1 MKKALTILLA
11 LALLLAMNVPALAE
25 GGGSITIDNAINGKQ
40 YTIYRIFDL
49 NSHSTDYSAVNY
61 KVSEKWKGFFTTG
74 AEGLNYV
81 NIDSQG
87 YVTWKTSASA
97 ANFAAAAIAYAEANH
112 IVPDGQTTAANGK
125 AEFTGL
131 TLGYYLVK
139 TSLGAL
145 CSLNTTQPSI
155 TIKEKNS
162 APVPD
167 KQVQEDSNSEW
178 GKLNDADVG
187 QTVSYK
193 TTISVTDG
201 LPKGYVLHDAM
212 SEGLTFNESSVEV
225 TVGSTTLVKGDHY
238 TVVTKPN
245 LTDNCTFEVRFKDG
259 VLKPNDVAVVSYTAT
274 INDKAVIGGAG
285 NKNTTH
291 LDYIN
296 NGEVTHSPAS
306 ETTTYVWKMS
316 VLKYAVKENKEI
328 PLAGAQ
334 FKLYKMENNTAKY
347 AVVDANNR
355 LTSWTTTEND
365 ASVFTTP
372 AEGKF
377 TVSGLDA
384 DTYYL
389 KEIVAPAGYNLLA
402 NPIEVTISTTT
413 ANDALTS
420 SVTYKVDSSSVTA
433 NPDVK
438 VLNQTGALLPET
450 GGMGTTVFY
459 LVGSLLVLVAVVL
472 LVTRKKMSA
481 GK

>member
-61 KVSEKWKGFFTTG
+61 KVSSKWTGFFSEG

-81 NIDSQG
+81 DIDSQG
-87 YVTWKTSASA
+87 YVTWKTGASA
-97 ANFAAAAIAYAEANH
+97 ADFATKALDYATANS
-112 IVPDGQTTAANGK
+112 IVHDGQTIAASGK
-125 AEFTGL
+125 AEFTNL

-145 CSLNTTQPSI
+145 CSLNTTQPSV

-167 KQVQEDSNSEW
+167 KQVLEDSTSKW

-225 TVGSTTLVKGDHY
+225 TVGSTTLVKGTDY
-238 TVVTKPN
+238 TVVTSGLN
-245 LTDNCTFEVRFKDG
+245 DGCTFEVRFTDG

-274 INDKAVIGGAG
+274 INDKAVIGAPG

-291 LDYIN
+291 LDYTN
-296 NGEVTHSPAS
+296 NGKVTHSPAS

-316 VLKYAVKENKEI
+316 VLKYAVKDNQEI

-334 FKLYKMENNTAKY
+334 FKLYKMEGNTAKY
-347 AVVDANNR
+347 AVVDNSNR
-355 LTSWTTTEND
+355 LTGWTDTESN

-372 AEGKF
+372 DNGKF

-402 NPIEVTISTTT
+402 NPIEVTISTTE
-413 ANDALTS
+413 ANGALTS
-420 SVTYKVDSSSVTA
+420 SVTYKVNDTSVTA

-472 LVTRKKMSA
+472 LVTRKKMAS

>member
-61 KVSEKWKGFFTTG
+61 KVSEKWKDFFTTG

-81 NIDSQG
+81 DIDSQG

-97 ANFAAAAIAYAEANH
+97 ANFAAAAIAYAETNH
-112 IVPDGQTTAANGK
+112 IDHDGQTTAASGK
-125 AEFTGL
+125 AEFTNL

-139 TSLGAL
+139 TNLGAL
-145 CSLNTTQPSI
+145 CSLNTTQPSV

-212 SEGLTFNESSVEV
+212 SEGLTFNESSVKV
-225 TVGSTTLVKGDHY
+225 TVGSTTLVNGTDY
-238 TVVTKPN
+238 TVVTSN
-245 LTDNCTFEVRFKDG
+245 LNDGCTFEVRFTDG

-316 VLKYAVKENKEI
+316 VLKYAVKDNKEI

-355 LTSWTTTEND
+355 LTGWTDTESN

-413 ANDALTS
+413 SNSALTS
-420 SVTYKVDSSSVTA
+420 SVTYKEDNTSVTA

>member
-1 MKKALTILLA
+1 MKRALTILLA
-11 LALLLAMNVPALAE
+11 LALLLALNVPALAE
-25 GGGSITIDNAINGKQ
+25 GGGSITINNAVNGKD

-49 NSHSTDYSAVNY
+49 NSHNTDYSAVNY
-61 KVSEKWKGFFTTG
+61 KVSAKWSGFFADG

-87 YVTWKTSASA
+87 YVTWKTGASA
-97 ANFAAAAIAYAEANH
+97 ADFATKALAYAKAH
-112 IVPDGQTTAANGK
+112 SIVHDGKTTAANGK
-125 AEFTGL
+125 AEFTDL
-131 TLGYYLVK
+131 TLGYYLVE

-145 CSLNTTQPSI
+145 CSLDTTKPSV
-155 TIKEKNS
+155 TINEKNS

-167 KQVQEDSNSEW
+167 KKVQEDSTSNW

-187 QTVSYK
+187 QTVSFE
-193 TTISVTDG
+193 TTIRVVDG
-201 LPKGYVLHDAM
+201 VPKDYVLHDVM
-212 SEGLTFNESSVEV
+212 SAGLNFNESSVV
-225 TVGSTTLVKGDHY
+225 IKVGSRTLTKDTDY
-238 TVVTKPN
+238 TVVASGLN
-245 LTDNCTFEVRFKDG
+245 DGCTFEVRFTNG
-259 VLKPNDVAVVSYTAT
+259 VLKPNDVAVVTYSAT
-274 INDKAVIGGAG
+274 VNDKAVIGGAG

-296 NGEVTHSPAS
+296 NGDVTHSPAS

-316 VLKYAVKENKEI
+316 VLKYAEKNDQEI
-328 PLAGAQ
+328 PLAGAK
-334 FKLYKMENNTAKY
+334 FVLYKMENTTTKY

-355 LTSWTTTEND
+355 LTGWTETESS

-372 AEGKF
+372 TDGRF

-389 KEIVAPAGYNLLA
+389 KETVAPDGYNLLA
-402 NPIEVTISTTT
+402 DPIEVTITSTE
-413 ANDALTS
+413 ANGALTS
-420 SVTYKVDSSSVTA
+420 SVTYKVDSTSVTA

-472 LVTRKKMSA
+472 LVTRKKMAS